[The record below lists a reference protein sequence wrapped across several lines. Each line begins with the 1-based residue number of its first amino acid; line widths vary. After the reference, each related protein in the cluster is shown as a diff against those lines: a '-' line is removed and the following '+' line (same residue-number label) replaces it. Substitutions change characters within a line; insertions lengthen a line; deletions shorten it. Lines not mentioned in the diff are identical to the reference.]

1 MAEIAAENKGN
12 LVKNI
17 RLAGSVLSIILGIWV
32 ALQAPPEGLNEKT
45 MIALGITV
53 WAVGWWITEIVPE
66 FVTGLM
72 MCILWSAFKCVPFKT
87 AFATF
92 STSGWWI
99 MVGAFALG
107 AVAGKTGLLK
117 RISLWVLKLFP
128 ASFAGQVWGLIGS
141 GTVIGPLIPS
151 MNAKATLSS
160 PIAMGISDELGIER
174 KSNAANGLFGAC
186 YVGFILMGHMFMSG
200 SFSHYVLVG
209 MLPEAYR
216 GVTWLQWLL
225 WSLPYGVCVFLGMG
239 LFIVTCYKPKEKV
252 SLPAGYSTAQLEK
265 LGPMTRNEKLC
276 MGVLIVTLLMWM
288 TESLH
293 KISAGEVSLMAM
305 CTLML
310 LKVMD
315 KNDFKTGI
323 DWSSVVFV
331 GSILNMASVIQSLKV
346 DRWLGTEL
354 QPLLANVISEPAL
367 FIVTLVVVASLVKLV
382 IVSLTSASAI
392 FVLILPP
399 IMIAHGMNPWIAC
412 MVTFAGSDI
421 WYLSYMNSIYL
432 CAHFGTQGKM
442 ARHGAMIKLSA
453 AYTAICIVAFL
464 ISIPYW
470 KMLGL
475 IK

>member
-315 KNDFKTGI
+315 KND
-323 DWSSVVFV
+323 
-331 GSILNMASVIQSLKV
+331 
-346 DRWLGTEL
+346 
-354 QPLLANVISEPAL
+354 
-367 FIVTLVVVASLVKLV
+367 LVLRRL
-382 IVSLTSASAI
+382 
-392 FVLILPP
+392 
-399 IMIAHGMNPWIAC
+399 MWN
-412 MVTFAGSDI
+412 
-421 WYLSYMNSIYL
+421 
-432 CAHFGTQGKM
+432 
-442 ARHGAMIKLSA
+442 
-453 AYTAICIVAFL
+453 
-464 ISIPYW
+464 
-470 KMLGL
+470 
-475 IK
+475 

>member
-1 MAEIAAENKGN
+1 MAETDVASKGN
-12 LVKNI
+12 WVKQV
-17 RLAGSVLSIILGIWV
+17 RLGGAILSIFLGIWV
-32 ALQAPPEGLNEKT
+32 ALQPPPEGLDAKT
-45 MIALGITV
+45 MVALGITV

-72 MCILWSAFKCVPFKT
+72 MCILWAAFKCVPFKT
-87 AFATF
+87 AFSTF

-128 ASFAGQVWGLIGS
+128 ASFSGQVWGLLGS
-141 GTVIGPLIPS
+141 GTVISPLIPS

-174 KSNAANGLFGAC
+174 KTSAANGLFGAC
-186 YVGFILMGHMFMSG
+186 YVGFIIMGHMFMSG

-209 MLPEAYR
+209 MLPDGYR
-216 GVTWLQWLL
+216 DVTWMQWLL
-225 WSLPYGVCVFLGMG
+225 WSLPYGICVFALMG
-239 LFIVTCYKPKEKV
+239 LFIIIAYKPKQKV
-252 SLPAGYSTAQLEK
+252 SLPTGYSKAQLEK
-265 LGPMTRNEKLC
+265 LGPMSRNEKLC
-276 MGVLIVTLLMWM
+276 MLVLIATLLMWM

-293 KISAGEVSLMAM
+293 KISAGEVSVMAM
-305 CTLML
+305 CVLLL

-315 KNDFKTGI
+315 KNDFRTGI

-331 GSILNMASVIQSLKV
+331 GSILNMAAVIQSLKV
-346 DRWLGTEL
+346 DRWLGSEL

-367 FIVTLVVVASLVKLV
+367 LIVTLVVAASCVKLI
-382 IVSLTSASAI
+382 IVSLTSAAAI

-399 IMIAHGMNPWIAC
+399 IMIANGINPWIAC

-421 WYLSYMNSIYL
+421 WYFSYMNSIYL
-432 CAHFGTQGKM
+432 CAHFGTQGKF
-442 ARHGAMIKLSA
+442 ARHSAMVKLSA
-453 AYTAICIVAFL
+453 AYTAVCIVAFL

-470 KMLGL
+470 RMLGL